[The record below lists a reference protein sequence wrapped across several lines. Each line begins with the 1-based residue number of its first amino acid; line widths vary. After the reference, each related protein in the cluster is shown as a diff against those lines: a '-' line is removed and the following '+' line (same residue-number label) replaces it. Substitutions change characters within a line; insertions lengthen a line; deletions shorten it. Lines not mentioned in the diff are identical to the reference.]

1 MFPICKIVKPKGQLS
16 LIPLL
21 GAIVLTSSLSPC
33 VSLSNTSPTVLAQ
46 EPTPTLSSPNPNISL
61 VNTVEVETPWSI
73 TSVAISPDNKTIVS
87 GSSDVIQVWDLD
99 RLGVVT
105 LKNTYGYKAQDHH
118 AYNYKA
124 EHPHDPVESAVINPD
139 NKTIVSGGGDGT
151 IKVWDLGTGT
161 LKRTLTGHSDSVS
174 SVAISPDNSTIVSGS
189 YYGTIKVWDLRT
201 GQLKRT
207 LTGHSDSVSS
217 VA

>member
-1 MFPICKIVKPKGQLS
+1 M
-16 LIPLL
+16 
-21 GAIVLTSSLSPC
+21 
-33 VSLSNTSPTVLAQ
+33 
-46 EPTPTLSSPNPNISL
+46 
-61 VNTVEVETPWSI
+61 
-73 TSVAISPDNKTIVS
+73 
-87 GSSDVIQVWDLD
+87 
-99 RLGVVT
+99 
-105 LKNTYGYKAQDHH
+105 
-118 AYNYKA
+118 
-124 EHPHDPVESAVINPD
+124 
-139 NKTIVSGGGDGT
+139 SGGGDGT

-217 VA
+217 VAISPDNRTIVGLTNRKIEKNPNT